1 MFINLRRAL
10 ENILRNWT
18 TLVPTIIVMAITL
31 TLFHSSFFVY
41 RQAEQTLQ
49 NLQQK
54 YSITVYLKNDADPF
68 EVGSLI
74 TELEERSDIIKPVI
88 YTSKEQA
95 WKMMSKTFSLDTKLL
110 EKYKF
115 SLPATLTITPRELEN
130 TAQIESFLNT
140 KAKNLLREPFSTENK
155 KQNITGQM
163 VDFIQ
168 NIKKSTLR
176 TIIFFI
182 IIFIIGGALLIASA
196 IHLAIASRHREI
208 TIMKLMGANYSKI
221 IAPFVLEGFL
231 ISLFAALFNA
241 VILSILPFEE
251 METKLYIN
259 MLLIELAASIVIGV
273 AASYL
278 TTVFHIRKKL
288 LL

>member
-1 MFINLRRAL
+1 MFINLRRAI

-31 TLFHSSFFVY
+31 TIFHSSFFVY
-41 RQAEQTLQ
+41 KQAAQTLQ
-49 NLQQK
+49 NLSQK
-54 YSITVYLKNDADPF
+54 YSITVYLKDDADPF

-74 TELEERSDIIKPVI
+74 TELEERSDIIKPVT

-95 WKMMSKTFSLDTKLL
+95 WSRMSKTFSLDTKLL

-115 SLPATLTITPRELEN
+115 SLPATLTITPRQLEN
-130 TAQIESFLNT
+130 IQTIESFLNT
-140 KAKNLLREPFSTENK
+140 KAKTLLREPFSTDSK
-155 KQNITGQM
+155 KQNITNQM
-163 VDFIQ
+163 VNFIQ
-168 NIKKSTLR
+168 NIKNSTLR
-176 TIIFFI
+176 TIVFFI
-182 IIFIIGGALLIASA
+182 IIFIIGGALLIGSA

-208 TIMKLMGANYSKI
+208 AIMKLMGANYSKI
-221 IAPFVLEGFL
+221 VTPFILEGFL
-231 ISLFAALFNA
+231 ISLFAALLNA
-241 VILSILPFEE
+241 VILAILPFEE

-259 MLLIELAASIVIGV
+259 MLLIELAASLIIGV